1 MTRRPMIGITSGL
14 SDSEYYQVICREFMN
29 ALVHCGALPVLMPIS
44 KDEAMLRAY
53 IDELDGFIFSGGG
66 DVDPLL
72 FGQLPHPACGQ
83 ITPDRDEHELL
94 LMKLLIEE
102 GKKPVLGICR
112 GFQVMNV
119 ALGGDVYQDLPS
131 EYPGKLIAHRQKK
144 PETYPSHPVTIAPG
158 SRMHEI
164 AGAENILVNS
174 LHHQAVNRLGKGF
187 AAAAHAPDGVIE
199 AAELEGAR
207 FFVGVQWHPERLWR
221 TDLKSEAIFS
231 AFVRACKPE

>member
-29 ALVHCGALPVLMPIS
+29 ALVHCGALPVLIPIS
-44 KDEAMLRAY
+44 KDEAVLRAY

-102 GKKPVLGICR
+102 GHKPVLGVCR
-112 GFQVMNV
+112 GFQVMNIG
-119 ALGGDVYQDLPS
+119 LGGDIYQDLPS

-144 PETYPSHPVTIAPG
+144 PETYPSHPVTIEPG
-158 SRMHEI
+158 SRMYEI
-164 AGAENILVNS
+164 AKSEEILVNS

-187 AAAAHAPDGVIE
+187 VATAHAPDGVIE
-199 AAELEGAR
+199 AAELEGPR
-207 FFVGVQWHPERLWR
+207 FFMGVQWHPERLWR
-221 TDLKSEAIFS
+221 TDLNSEAVFG
-231 AFVRACKPE
+231 AFVRACGLG